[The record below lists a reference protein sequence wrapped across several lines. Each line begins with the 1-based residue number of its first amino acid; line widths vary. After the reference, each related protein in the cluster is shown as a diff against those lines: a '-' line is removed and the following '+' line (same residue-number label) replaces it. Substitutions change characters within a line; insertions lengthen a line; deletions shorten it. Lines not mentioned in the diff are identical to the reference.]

1 MTSSPKEQAQ
11 PQPTITEQVHSLI
24 VAVESL
30 TVGMEAMQATID
42 HLIGADLEEADLKAD
57 DLETDDLEEAD
68 RETGDLE
75 EIADSGE
82 EAFAGDDAGDSEG
95 DDEGNAFPSLESWVV
110 QWFSPVMAR
119 RMGTQVCWCR
129 EWWQHAEAGSRLQA
143 LWWAWEEA
151 RLAPGGDTALGW
163 WLKLDQALVI
173 LMGPTGPFA
182 ACTPDRHS
190 PPKPLPVSMPPPDW
204 LDPLPDDEGEYQ
216 GH

>member
-1 MTSSPKEQAQ
+1 MTVTSTPEEQAQ
-11 PQPTITEQVHSLI
+11 PQPTTITEQVHALI

-30 TVGMEAMQATID
+30 AVSMEAMQATID
-42 HLIGADLEEADLKAD
+42 HLLGVDRDAD
-57 DLETDDLEEAD
+57 DLEED
-68 RETGDLE
+68 DLE
-75 EIADSGE
+75 EIADSDE
-82 EAFAGDDAGDSEG
+82 EVVAEDEESVAGDDACDSEG
-95 DDEGNAFPSLESWVV
+95 VGEGNAFPSLEAWVV

-163 WLKLDQALVI
+163 WLKLDQALVV

-182 ACTPDRHS
+182 GCTPDRHS

-204 LDPLPDDEGEYQ
+204 LDPLPDDEDASTTP
-216 GH
+216 